1 MATNLIANRLLGF
14 IHAVMA
20 GDAVLKRFQS
30 NRVKSIFLVIG
41 ARGGAAKLNQ
51 TIFNSITH
59 DEARPLLLDTATTAL
74 FDPFPDDGG
83 GGVGWLVALL
93 VLALESLTSLS
104 S

>member
-1 MATNLIANRLLGF
+1 
-14 IHAVMA
+14 MA

-30 NRVKSIFLVIG
+30 NRVKSIFLVMG

-59 DEARPLLLDTATTAL
+59 DDARPLLFDLFTTTAL
-74 FDPFPDDGG
+74 FDPFADGG
-83 GGVGWLVALL
+83 GGLVQL
-93 VLALESLTSLS
+93 LALAPESLASLS